1 MPNDKYGNILQSRNN
16 IKSFYLGKK
25 NIFDSSTAFKL
36 KFIVI
41 NYTTLNS
48 SIIIDN
54 GCLLS
59 FTVDLYLFRKMKVSY
74 KLSSKGNR
82 LSGF

>member
-1 MPNDKYGNILQSRNN
+1 MISMGTFYKAETTLKVFIWEKKY
-16 IKSFYLGKK
+16 
-25 NIFDSSTAFKL
+25 IFDSSTAFKL